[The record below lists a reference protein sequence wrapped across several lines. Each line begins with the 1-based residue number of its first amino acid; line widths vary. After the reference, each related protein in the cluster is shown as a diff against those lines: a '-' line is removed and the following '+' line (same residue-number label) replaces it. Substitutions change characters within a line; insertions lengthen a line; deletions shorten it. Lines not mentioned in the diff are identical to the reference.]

1 MVHQLSSSFKAH
13 GMVVTDLDG
22 TLLSSDRSTSP
33 TNFATLQELA
43 RHKIIRVI
51 ATGRS
56 LYSVRKVI
64 PRQFPIDYLV
74 FSSGAGVINWHT
86 QRILV
91 THHLSGEEIHLV
103 SQQLFQHELDFMIHR
118 PIPENHHFWYHTT
131 GKENPDFVRRCKL
144 YQAFASP
151 LDGSVLPLEKA
162 CQFLIIDSEEDS
174 LAKYHTLQ
182 KQLRTVKVIRTT
194 SPLDGRSFWIEV
206 FPKSVSKALAS
217 GWLARQH
224 QIEHSNI
231 FALGNDYNDLDLLQW
246 AAESFVVA
254 NAPQEMKETYHPVA
268 SNDHDGF
275 SEAVN
280 VWMNC

>member
-1 MVHQLSSSFKAH
+1 
-13 GMVVTDLDG
+13 MVVTDLDG
-22 TLLSSDRSTSP
+22 TFLSSDRSTSS
-33 TNFATLQELA
+33 TNFATLQELE

-56 LYSVRKVI
+56 LYSARKVI

-74 FSSGAGVINWHT
+74 FSSGAGIIDWHT
-86 QRILV
+86 QHILV

-103 SQQLFQHELDFMIHR
+103 SQRLLQHELDFMIHR

-131 GKENPDFVRRCKL
+131 GKENPDFVRRCEL

-151 LDGSVLPLEKA
+151 LDDSVLPLEKA

-182 KQLRTVKVIRTT
+182 NQLRPLKVIRTT
-194 SPLDGRSFWIEV
+194 SPLDGSSFWIEV

-217 GWLARQH
+217 EWLARQH
-224 QIEHSNI
+224 QIQHINI

-246 AAESFVVA
+246 AGESFVVA
-254 NAPQEMKETYHPVA
+254 NAPKELQETYHPVA

-280 VWMNC
+280 VWINC

>member
-1 MVHQLSSSFKAH
+1 MVHQLNSLLKAN

-22 TLLSSDRSTSP
+22 TFLSSDRSASP
-33 TNFATLQELA
+33 ANFATLQELE

-56 LYSVRKVI
+56 LYSARKVI

-74 FSSGAGVINWHT
+74 FSSGAGIIDWHT
-86 QRILV
+86 QRILLS
-91 THHLSGEEIHLV
+91 HHLSAKEIHRV
-103 SQQLFQHELDFMIHR
+103 SQRLFHHELDFMIHR

-131 GKENPDFVRRCKL
+131 GRDNPDFVRRCEL

-151 LDGSVLPLEKA
+151 LDDSVFPLEKA

-174 LAKYHTLQ
+174 LAKYHTLH
-182 KQLRTVKVIRTT
+182 KQLHTLKVIRTT

-206 FPKSVSKALAS
+206 FPKAVSKALAS
-217 GWLARQH
+217 AWLAQHH
-224 QIEHSNI
+224 QIEQINI

-246 AAESFVVA
+246 AGEGFVVA
-254 NAPQEMKETYHPVA
+254 NAPKELKEKYRLVA

-275 SEAVN
+275 SEAVKL
-280 VWMNC
+280 WINC